1 MDLLSYVRRIA
12 VADQPAR
19 REALL
24 ALLRELD
31 SPFVHYRD
39 QRAEHRPENIMV
51 RLGGDGPR
59 LVIGAHYDS
68 VPGST
73 GANDDAAGV
82 AVLLGLLGMYLR
94 ERPPVPVDIAFFDLE
109 EVGLAGS
116 RVYLER
122 VGPDNILAMINLDV
136 CGTGDTVLLGPR
148 RHVEAGPLRSPIRTV
163 VNGGAFRGEIIE
175 RMPPGDDRAF
185 EQAGVAAISVAMLP
199 HDDVQVLRDALAALR
214 QGQRPAQ
221 MPAIAE
227 TFHNGSRDSIDVI
240 EERSMQTMLEWV
252 LRVVRQLG

>member
-24 ALLRELD
+24 ALLREHD

-39 QRAEHRPENIMV
+39 QPTEHRPENTVV

-73 GANDDAAGV
+73 GANDNAAGV
-82 AVLLGLLGMYLR
+82 AVLLACC
-94 ERPPVPVDIAFFDLE
+94 ERSCTNYRAWPSTSPSSTWR
-109 EVGLAGS
+109 EVGLAAS
-116 RVYLER
+116 RAYLER
-122 VGPDNILAMINLDV
+122 VGPENVLAMINLDV

-148 RHVEAGPLRSPIRTV
+148 RHVEAGPLSGP
-163 VNGGAFRGEIIE
+163 
-175 RMPPGDDRAF
+175 
-185 EQAGVAAISVAMLP
+185 
-199 HDDVQVLRDALAALR
+199 LR
-214 QGQRPAQ
+214 
-221 MPAIAE
+221 
-227 TFHNGSRDSIDVI
+227 
-240 EERSMQTMLEWV
+240 
-252 LRVVRQLG
+252 